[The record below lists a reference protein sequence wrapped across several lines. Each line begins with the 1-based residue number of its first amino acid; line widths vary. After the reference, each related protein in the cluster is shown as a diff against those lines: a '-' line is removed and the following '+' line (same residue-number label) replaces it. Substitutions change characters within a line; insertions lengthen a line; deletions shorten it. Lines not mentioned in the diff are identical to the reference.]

1 MRKKRTPH
9 QFRELKALIWAKTDG
24 LCYYCGTALLIR
36 AECRDDKPM
45 AMHMDH
51 LVPLHRDGSE
61 LPDNLVPSCRLCNF
75 MKGAEDLEV
84 LRWRRRLLAAKAPV
98 FTPAQRQWLLSHG
111 VDLDRLLPPH
121 CFWFEENQEGMAIP
135 RQLHAG

>member
-9 QFRELKALIWAKTDG
+9 QFRELKALVWAKTDG

-51 LVPLHRDGSE
+51 LVPLHRGGLDNPNNWVIACEPCNQARGHAMPE
-61 LPDNLVPSCRLCNF
+61 LT
-75 MKGAEDLEV
+75 E
-84 LRWRRRLLAAKAPV
+84 
-98 FTPAQRQWLLSHG
+98 
-111 VDLDRLLPPH
+111 
-121 CFWFEENQEGMAIP
+121 P
-135 RQLHAG
+135 RP